1 MKNILFLS
9 FLIFSCQFSFS
20 QIEPTETNALLNILI
35 TDFANK
41 PKPSETVIFVGQKSK
56 KTFKAVTGADGKAQL
71 LIPEGDIYDVSYR
84 DFVEQVNYS
93 KIDIPVEI
101 GKYTYDLQIK
111 FEPEKV
117 FTLKD
122 VFFDTGK
129 STLKPESSPAL
140 NELVGLLKAKPT
152 MKIEIAG
159 HTDSDGEDETNIKLS
174 QGRANAVMN
183 YLINK
188 GIASSRLTAKGY
200 GETQPVAGNDTES
213 GKQQN
218 RRTEVRI
225 ISE

>member
-1 MKNILFLS
+1 
-9 FLIFSCQFSFS
+9 
-20 QIEPTETNALLNILI
+20 
-35 TDFANK
+35 
-41 PKPSETVIFVGQKSK
+41 
-56 KTFKAVTGADGKAQL
+56 
-71 LIPEGDIYDVSYR
+71 
-84 DFVEQVNYS
+84 
-93 KIDIPVEI
+93 
-101 GKYTYDLQIK
+101 
-111 FEPEKV
+111 
-117 FTLKD
+117 
-122 VFFDTGK
+122 
-129 STLKPESSPAL
+129 
-140 NELVGLLKAKPT
+140 